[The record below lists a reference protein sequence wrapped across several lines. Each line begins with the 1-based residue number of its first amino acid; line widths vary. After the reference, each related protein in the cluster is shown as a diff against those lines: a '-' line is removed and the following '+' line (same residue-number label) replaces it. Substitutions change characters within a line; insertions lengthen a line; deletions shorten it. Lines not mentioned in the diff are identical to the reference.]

1 MLAAVTAHNGLPMVP
16 ASDPVTITVCAAPRV
31 FQPRTG
37 SYAAFDDAATALV
50 LSQTRTEH

>member
-16 ASDPVTITVCAAPRV
+16 ASDPVTIRVCAPPRI
-31 FQPRTG
+31 FQPRIG
-37 SYAAFDDAATALV
+37 SYAVFHDTVTALV

>member
-16 ASDPVTITVCAAPRV
+16 ASDPVTIRVCAPPRF
-31 FQPRTG
+31 FQPRIG
-37 SYAAFDDAATALV
+37 SYAAVDDAVTALA